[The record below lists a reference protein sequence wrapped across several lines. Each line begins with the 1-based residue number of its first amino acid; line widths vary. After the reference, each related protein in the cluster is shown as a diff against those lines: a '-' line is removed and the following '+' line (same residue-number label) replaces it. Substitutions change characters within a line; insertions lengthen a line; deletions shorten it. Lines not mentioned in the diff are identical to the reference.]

1 MKKIFTLFLAI
12 CSSFNSFSQD
22 LPKGFADGEKE
33 KMPAYL
39 EQIKKNEDFNKSL
52 FTTVPPYTKLRNA
65 AEWEEIQTLVI
76 TWTSYTAIHREII
89 KAAQLETK
97 VTIICSDSNTVKNNL
112 IANLVPL
119 TNLKYIVA
127 PFNSIWMRDYFGNS
141 VYGKDVDSL
150 ILVDWIYNRPRPLDD
165 VIPTVVA
172 NNMNIPIYETKVAP
186 NDIIHTGGNYMSDGF
201 GTAFSSQLTD
211 NENPTHTAAAIDTI
225 MKKYMGINRYIR
237 FPVLPYDGIHHIDMH
252 MKLLDE
258 ETLLVGQYPLGV
270 ADGPQIEANLQYI
283 LTNYNSVFGTPY
295 KVIRIPMPKDKNN
308 KWPNQSGGWYCTYT
322 NGVFVNKTYIFPTYY
337 QQYDTTAYRILTQ
350 SLPGYKVVGIDCDN
364 GTSPIISQS
373 GAIHC
378 ITHCVNTNDP
388 LLISHQPRSLSCDTG
403 NYVIN
408 AKIMHRSGISSAK
421 VHWTTDTLLGY
432 TQTNMALVNPATGMY
447 SCNIPAQ
454 AAGDTVYYYIGAT
467 AVNGKTMTRPMTAPL
482 GRYRFKIQACSI
494 STSLKENAL
503 ITTKPIYPNPASFIT
518 CIPLSSTSNQ
528 NVKVSMLNILGQT
541 VDIIYDGEINAGEK
555 NVFLHAE
562 NYAKGVYFIE
572 VKTATERSVQKLLIR

>member
-12 CSSFNSFSQD
+12 CSFYISFSQD
-22 LPKGFADGEKE
+22 LPKGWADGEKE

-39 EQIKKNEDFNKSL
+39 EQARIDGLNKSL

-76 TWTSYTAIHREII
+76 TWTSFTAIHREII

-97 VTIICSDSNTVKNNL
+97 VTIICSDSNTVKSNL
-112 IANLVPL
+112 TTNLVPL

-127 PFNSIWMRDYFGNS
+127 PFNSIWIRDYFGNS
-141 VYGKDVDSL
+141 VYGKYVDSL

-186 NDIIHTGGNYMSDGF
+186 NDLIHTGGNYMSDGF

-211 NENPTHTAAAIDTI
+211 NENPTHTAADIDTI
-225 MKKYMGINRYIR
+225 MKKFMGINRYIR

-258 ETLLVGQYPLGV
+258 ETLLFGQYPTGI

-283 LTNYNSVFGTPY
+283 LSNYNSVFGTPY
-295 KVIRIPMPKDKNN
+295 KVVRIPMPKDKNN

-337 QQYDTTAYRILTQ
+337 QQYDTTAFRILKQ
-350 SLPGYKVVGIDCDN
+350 NLPGYKVVGIDCDN

-388 LLISHQPRSLSCDTG
+388 LLISHQPRPASCDTG
-403 NYVIN
+403 NYLIK
-408 AKIMHRSGISSAK
+408 AKIMHKSGITSAK
-421 VHWTTDTLLGY
+421 TFWTTDTLLGY
-432 TQTNMALVNPATGMY
+432 TQTNMTLVNAQTNEY
-447 SCNIPAQ
+447 ACNIPAQ

-482 GRYRFKIQACSI
+482 GRYRFKIQPCAAPTSI
-494 STSLKENAL
+494 KETAVVK
-503 ITTKPIYPNPASFIT
+503 IKPVYPNPASFIT
-518 CIPLSSTSNQ
+518 CIPLSSNITQ
-528 NVKVSMLNILGQT
+528 QIKVSLLNVLGQV
-541 VDIIYDGEINAGEK
+541 VDVIYDGEINAGEK
-555 NVFLHAE
+555 NVFFHAE

-572 VKTATERSVQKLLIR
+572 AKTATDRHVQKVLIR

>member
-518 CIPLSSTSNQ
+518 CIPLSSTSTQ